1 VAAVD
6 LKQARLLALLDV
18 GKTPAH
24 LALKP
29 DGGEL
34 VVSNFDSESI
44 SFVETGSNEVGGTHL
59 IGSKPARALVSPDN
73 ARLYV
78 SNFGSNAVAVYDID
92 FGRIVASIPVGSE
105 PDGLALTADANHLLV
120 LDSGSGDVTVIEKR
134 VPKKFEKG
142 EYFLLT
148 MIPVGLK
155 PNGIAVKAF
164 RLPPPAR

>member
-1 VAAVD
+1 
-6 LKQARLLALLDV
+6 
-18 GKTPAH
+18 
-24 LALKP
+24 
-29 DGGEL
+29 
-34 VVSNFDSESI
+34 
-44 SFVETGSNEVGGTHL
+44 
-59 IGSKPARALVSPDN
+59 
-73 ARLYV
+73 
-78 SNFGSNAVAVYDID
+78 
-92 FGRIVASIPVGSE
+92 VGSE

-164 RLPPPAR
+164 RLPAPTK